1 MNSVSSELTSLL
13 HQTGATSSK
22 GASEEVK
29 HSPVITEAV
38 RGEPTANKK
47 RPAEEG
53 NCSAPSMQ
61 SSQPSGKR
69 SRLEGMSAKSTTT
82 KPVKPSNVGLTSYEV
97 NDVLS
102 GRGGGTN
109 QHEGNCFFRSLINKN
124 REKYLRAKKNSK
136 PHISMAIVKAV
147 RERNGRFLRK
157 DDDSNL
163 WFEIG
168 DAAAREKTSQALRQ
182 RAPEYRRL
190 LIEKDAANT
199 LNEVNNVVAGVV
211 PAQPQLQQQLPLQV
225 QVQQPIV
232 LPALGSYLNP
242 QQQMLLGSHFHFPQ
256 VPSFNNEVLYQD
268 AVNSTILQMQLQEAQ
283 RTMQLQERLDSL
295 RLFEM
300 MLKNNNQS
308 RPPLGIRRN
317 GDLL

>member
-1 MNSVSSELTSLL
+1 MMNSDSSELTSLL
-13 HQTGATSSK
+13 HQT

-29 HSPVITEAV
+29 HSPVITEAL
-38 RGEPTANKK
+38 REEPTANKK
-47 RPAEEG
+47 RSVDEL
-53 NCSAPSMQ
+53 NCSAPSIQ
-61 SSQPSGKR
+61 SLKPSGKR
-69 SRLEGMSAKSTTT
+69 SRREGMPTKPASI

-124 REKYLRAKKNSK
+124 RERYLRAKKNSK
-136 PHISMAIVKAV
+136 PHISMAIVKTV
-147 RERNGRFLRK
+147 RGRNGRFLRK

-190 LIEKDAANT
+190 LIEKDATNT
-199 LNEVNNVVAGVV
+199 LNETNNVTVAL
-211 PAQPQLQQQLPLQV
+211 PTQQQQQQQLPLQV
-225 QVQQPIV
+225 QQPIA

-242 QQQMLLGSHFHFPQ
+242 QQQMLLGSNFHFPQ
-256 VPSFNNEVLYQD
+256 QVASIHNEFLFQD
-268 AVNSTILQMQLQEAQ
+268 AVNSTMLQMQLQEAQ

-308 RPPLGIRRN
+308 RPPFGMRRN